1 MLFILVG
8 SMEGR
13 RGLSLNL
20 NTSAVV
26 PSTQT
31 RALPRHATTPNPQ
44 SFNPLSSNPKASRD
58 REVSSQTKRGTDDSF
73 WKVQVPLQCKTL
85 IRARRRSPR
94 GVVALAGARHNRND
108 APRWSR
114 RARLSLRGCSSCRTP
129 RRRRGGRRP
138 RACAISRAHRRPTGA
153 VPRVGGVRLPYTP
166 KPKTTMLDPRS
177 DTLDPKL

>member
-58 REVSSQTKRGTDDSF
+58 RAVSSQTKRGTDDSF
-73 WKVQVPLQCKTL
+73 WKVQEPLQCKDVDS
-85 IRARRRSPR
+85 RAAS
-94 GVVALAGARHNRND
+94 LAA
-108 APRWSR
+108 
-114 RARLSLRGCSSCRTP
+114 RGCCA
-129 RRRRGGRRP
+129 RGRP
-138 RACAISRAHRRPTGA
+138 PQ
-153 VPRVGGVRLPYTP
+153 P
-166 KPKTTMLDPRS
+166 KWCP
-177 DTLDPKL
+177 